1 MNVTRRRWAAA
12 LGLVMAVL
20 AACGPSVSPLDPTL
34 GAGILTPEVVDSY
47 GLAVSNELVTATAAT
62 NNVGVNTRI
71 AFWQLADQASTDHQS
86 CATWVNARGDLQQ
99 PGAALRVRQVNGRT
113 SAITVTN
120 NIFFGARWAFNVH
133 VMDSGASPQFHQIAS
148 FDLSSVFR
156 PNPANL
162 DMPPYPWRMCARV
175 VGSTVSF
182 VVWPTTHA
190 EPAWNDPRY
199 GGSVTLP
206 AGWGHA
212 GMPGWY
218 IGHLAAGDSA
228 GFTDMSTALVTPEP
242 PPTTT
247 TTTAPTTSTTTEPP
261 PTTTT
266 TLEEPTTTEPPPA
279 GGAPAPSDPSDP
291 SDGTV
296 APEPTTPPRAPT
308 WVPVAP

>member
-1 MNVTRRRWAAA
+1 VNVTRRRWAAT

-20 AACGPSVSPLDPTL
+20 AACAPSVSPLDATL
-34 GAGILTPEVVDSY
+34 GAGILTPEVIDSY
-47 GLAVSNELVTATAAT
+47 GLAVSNNLVTATAAP
-62 NNVGVNTRI
+62 NNVGVNTRV
-71 AFWQLADQASTDHQS
+71 AFWQLADQASSDQQS
-86 CATWVNARGDLQQ
+86 CATWVDARGNLQQ

-113 SAITVTN
+113 SAITITN

-182 VVWPTTHA
+182 VVWPVSHA
-190 EPAWNDPRY
+190 EPAWDDPRY

-218 IGHLAAGDSA
+218 IGHLGAGDSA
-228 GFTDMSTALVTPEP
+228 GFADMSTALVTPEP

-247 TTTAPTTSTTTEPP
+247 TTSTTLPPTTTTTTVPP

-266 TLEEPTTTEPPPA
+266 VGEPPPA
-279 GGAPAPSDPSDP
+279 GRAPGPSDP

-296 APEPTTPPRAPT
+296 SPEPTTPARAPT
-308 WVPVAP
+308 WIPVAP